1 MDFRLNEQEKMIQSM
16 ARDFAQRSVKP
27 VAMEI
32 DRKCEFPF
40 ELAKEMGS
48 MGYFGL
54 PYPPPLRR
62 RGGRIYWLHSGYRAT
77 QLRIHGCR
85 SHNRGK

>member
-1 MDFRLNEQEKMIQSM
+1 MDFKLTEQEKMIQSM

-32 DRKCEFPF
+32 DRACEFPF

-54 PYPPPLRR
+54 PYPPATGALGQDIRDAFWSSSNSAAYP
-62 RGGRIYWLHSGYRAT
+62 WLPEP
-77 QLRIHGCR
+77 
-85 SHNRGK
+85 